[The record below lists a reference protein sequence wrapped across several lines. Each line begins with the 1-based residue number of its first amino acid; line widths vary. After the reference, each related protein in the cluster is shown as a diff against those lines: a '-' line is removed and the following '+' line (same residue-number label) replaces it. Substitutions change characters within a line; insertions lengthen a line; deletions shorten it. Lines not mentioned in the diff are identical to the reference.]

1 MRYLL
6 PLLAAAL
13 CAASCSTVRRA
24 ARTESARTA
33 SAPAAKAPGRAF
45 STEPVSAKTFSA
57 EAFSAEAWPGGSSS
71 VRAGAEAS
79 AAAGEAPVFDECLL
93 ISKAAMKLSVLDG
106 EGRPLLVVPIA
117 CGENY
122 GDKRRA
128 GDRRTPEGLFTVQE
142 ILDTSRWPVPAPATE
157 AEAGAAAETAEAGP
171 AEHAEAAKS
180 GAAAEEAKAETA
192 EAGKAPA
199 GRTKR
204 QKREKAAARPAPKA
218 PCRSPYG
225 PYFIRL
231 LTPPHEGIGIHGTN
245 DEASIGSR
253 ASAGCIRLHND
264 DLRRLLR
271 YVRIGMPV
279 FITPSECDEAAD
291 AADVGADKAE

>member
-33 SAPAAKAPGRAF
+33 SAPAAKAPGIA
-45 STEPVSAKTFSA
+45 VSAKTFSA
-57 EAFSAEAWPGGSSS
+57 EAFSAEAGPGGSSS
-71 VRAGAEAS
+71 ARAGAEAS

-157 AEAGAAAETAEAGP
+157 AEAGAAAKTAKTGP

-279 FITPSECDEAAD
+279 FITPSERDEAAD
-291 AADVGADKAE
+291 AADVGAGKAE

>member
-24 ARTESARTA
+24 ARSE
-33 SAPAAKAPGRAF
+33 SAPAAKAPDKAA
-45 STEPVSAKTFSA
+45 SAERFSA
-57 EAFSAEAWPGGSSS
+57 EVLSAEAGPDGSSAGA
-71 VRAGAEAS
+71 AGAEAS
-79 AAAGEAPVFDECLL
+79 AAAGEAAAFDECLL

-106 EGRPLLVVPIA
+106 AGRPLLVVPIA

-142 ILDTSRWPVPAPATE
+142 ILDTSRWLVPAADAETETE
-157 AEAGAAAETAEAGP
+157 AAAAPEKEAGTAEA
-171 AEHAEAAKS
+171 AEATS
-180 GAAAEEAKAETA
+180 VQGAKA
-192 EAGKAPA
+192 APT

-204 QKREKAAARPAPKA
+204 MKREKAARPAPKT
-218 PCRSPYG
+218 PYRSPYG

-253 ASAGCIRLHND
+253 ASAGCIRLYND

-279 FITPSECDEAAD
+279 FITPSAGDEAAD
-291 AADVGADKAE
+291 TADAETNKTE

>member
-13 CAASCSTVRRA
+13 CAASCSTVRRV
-24 ARTESARTA
+24 ARSE
-33 SAPAAKAPGRAF
+33 SAPAAKAPDKAASAERF
-45 STEPVSAKTFSA
+45 STEALSA
-57 EAFSAEAWPGGSSS
+57 EAGPGGSS
-71 VRAGAEAS
+71 AGGAEAGTS
-79 AAAGEAPVFDECLL
+79 AAAGEAATFDECLL

-106 EGRPLLVVPIA
+106 AGRPLLVVPIA

-142 ILDTSRWPVPAPATE
+142 ILDTSRWPVPAADAETETETAAAPA
-157 AEAGAAAETAEAGP
+157 AEAGATKAAETDATATAET
-171 AEHAEAAKS
+171 K
-180 GAAAEEAKAETA
+180 AAAEEAKAETTEAA
-192 EAGKAPA
+192 EDEKVAPT

-204 QKREKAAARPAPKA
+204 MKREKSAVRPAPKA
-218 PCRSPYG
+218 PYRSPYG

-279 FITPSECDEAAD
+279 FITPSADDEAAD
-291 AADVGADKAE
+291 TADAEANKTE